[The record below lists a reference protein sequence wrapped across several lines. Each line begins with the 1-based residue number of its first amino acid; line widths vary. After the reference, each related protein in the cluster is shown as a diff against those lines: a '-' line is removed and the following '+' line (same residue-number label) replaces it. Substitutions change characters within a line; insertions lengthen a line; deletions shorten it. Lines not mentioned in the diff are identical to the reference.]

1 MTISNRIKA
10 LAEEARG
17 WRHHIHQHP
26 ELRYEEVGT
35 AAFVAE
41 KLRGFGL
48 EVHEGLGKTGVVGLL
63 TGEGADR
70 ARMIGLRADMDAL
83 PIHEANDLAYK
94 SKHENVMHACGHD
107 GHTAMLLGAA
117 AYLSENRDF
126 DGKLCFIFQPAEEGG
141 AGAKAMIDDGL
152 FERYACDEVYGLHNM
167 PGIPQGHFGIRP
179 GAQMASSDY
188 WDITVEGHG
197 GHAAFPHTCVDPVI
211 AAGQLVQA
219 FQSVISRTMDPLTTG
234 VLSVTML
241 HAGDTHN
248 VIPQSATLGGTVR
261 ALSEE
266 TRQMIRR
273 RMIEI
278 CEGTEKAFGVSVALD
293 YREGYPPTENHAG
306 ETEAAAAAAAA
317 VAGTGKVDPDT
328 RPVMGSEDFAY
339 MLLEKPGAYI
349 FLGNGDSADLHN
361 PGYDFNDDALELGIS
376 YWVQLA
382 RDRLAAG

>member
-1 MTISNRIKA
+1 MS
-10 LAEEARG
+10 AR
-17 WRHHIHQHP
+17 R
-26 ELRYEEVGT
+26 
-35 AAFVAE
+35 
-41 KLRGFGL
+41 
-48 EVHEGLGKTGVVGLL
+48 
-63 TGEGADR
+63 
-70 ARMIGLRADMDAL
+70 

-179 GAQMASSDY
+179 GAQLASSDY
-188 WDITVEGHG
+188 WDITVEGRG
-197 GHAAFPHTCVDPVI
+197 GHAAFPHTCVDPVV
-211 AAGQLVQA
+211 AASQLVQA
-219 FQSVISRTMDPLTTG
+219 FQSIISRTLDPLTTG

-266 TRQMIRR
+266 TRRMIRR
-273 RMIEI
+273 RMTEI
-278 CEGTEKAFGVSVALD
+278 CEGTERALGVSITLD

-306 ETEAAAAAAAA
+306 ETEAAAEAAAA
-317 VAGTGKVDPDT
+317 VVGAGKVDPDT

-376 YWVQLA
+376 YWVQIA

>member
-1 MTISNRIKA
+1 MLPDLVDSLVPSLIELRRDIHRNPELGFSEFRTTKRI
-10 LAEEARG
+10 EEALESHGLPFTIRDAGTGG
-17 WRHHIHQHP
+17 W
-26 ELRYEEVGT
+26 
-35 AAFVAE
+35 
-41 KLRGFGL
+41 L
-48 EVHEGLGKTGVVGLL
+48 EI
-63 TGEGADR
+63 GEGDR
-70 ARMIGLRADMDAL
+70 LVAYRADIDAL
-83 PIHEANDLAYK
+83 PLEEESRLPFRSEVPGI
-94 SKHENVMHACGHD
+94 MHACGHD
-107 GHTAMLLGAA
+107 AHTAMLLGAA
-117 AYLSENRDF
+117 AYLAENRDF
-126 DGKLCFIFQPAEEGG
+126 EGKLCFIFQPAEEGG

-188 WDITVEGHG
+188 WDITVEGRG
-197 GHAAFPHTCVDPVI
+197 GHAAWPHACVDPVV

-219 FQSVISRTMDPLTTG
+219 FQSIISRTLDPLTTG

-266 TRQMIRR
+266 TRRMIRR
-273 RMIEI
+273 RMTEI
-278 CEGTEKAFGVSVALD
+278 CEGTEKALGVTIALD
-293 YREGYPPTENHAG
+293 YREGYPPTQNHTG

-317 VAGTGKVDPDT
+317 VAGADKVDPDT
-328 RPVMGSEDFAY
+328 RPVMGSEDFSY

-349 FLGNGDSADLHN
+349 FLGNGDTADLHN
-361 PGYDFNDDALELGIS
+361 PGYDFNDAALELGIS

-382 RDRLAAG
+382 RDRLAAR

>member
-63 TGEGADR
+63 RGEGADT

-94 SKHENVMHACGHD
+94 SRHENVMHACGHD

-117 AYLSENRDF
+117 AYLAENRAF
-126 DGKLCFIFQPAEEGG
+126 DGQLCFIFQPAEEGG
-141 AGAKAMIDDGL
+141 AGAKAMIDEGL
-152 FERYACDEVYGLHNM
+152 FERFACDEVYGLHNM
-167 PGIPQGHFGIRP
+167 PGIPQGQFGIRP
-179 GAQMASSDY
+179 GAQLASSDY
-188 WDITVEGHG
+188 WDIAVEGRG
-197 GHAAFPHTCVDPVI
+197 GHAAFPQGCVDPVV
-211 AAGQLVQA
+211 AACQLIQA
-219 FQSVISRTMDPLTTG
+219 FQSIISRNLDPLATG
-234 VLSVTML
+234 VLSTTMF
-241 HAGDTHN
+241 HAGDANN
-248 VIPQSATLGGTVR
+248 VIPQRALLEGTVR
-261 ALSEE
+261 ALSED
-266 TRQMIRR
+266 TRQMIRQ
-273 RMIEI
+273 RMTEI
-278 CEGTEKAFGVSVALD
+278 CKGIETSHGVTVTLN
-293 YREGYPPTENHAG
+293 YREGYPPTENHPG
-306 ETEAAAAAAAA
+306 ETAGAAEAAAA
-317 VAGTGKVDPDT
+317 VVGQEKVDRNT
-328 RPVMGSEDFAY
+328 VPVMGSEDFSY

-349 FLGNGDSADLHN
+349 FLGNGETADLHN
-361 PGYDFNDDALELGIS
+361 PGYDFNDEVLELGIA

-382 RDRLAAG
+382 RDRLAAD

>member
-1 MTISNRIKA
+1 MTISNRIKT
-10 LAEEARG
+10 LAEEAKG
-17 WRHHIHQHP
+17 WRRHIHQHP

-48 EVHEGLGKTGVVGLL
+48 EVQEGLGKTGVVGLL
-63 TGEGADR
+63 TGEGGDR

-83 PIHEANDLAYK
+83 PINEANDLAYK
-94 SKHENVMHACGHD
+94 SRHENVMHACGHD

-117 AYLSENRDF
+117 AYMAENRDF
-126 DGKLCFIFQPAEEGG
+126 SGRLCFIFQPAEEGG
-141 AGAKAMIDDGL
+141 AGAKAMIEDGL
-152 FERYACDEVYGLHNM
+152 FARYACDEVYGLHNM

-197 GHAAFPHTCVDPVI
+197 GHAAFPHTCVDPVV

-219 FQSVISRTMDPLTTG
+219 FQSIVSRTLDPLTTG
-234 VLSVTML
+234 VLSITML
-241 HAGDTHN
+241 RAGDTHN
-248 VIPQSATLGGTVR
+248 VIPQTATLGGTVR

-266 TRQMIRR
+266 TRQMVRR
-273 RMIEI
+273 RMTEI
-278 CEGTEKAFGVSVALD
+278 CEGTEKALGVRIALD
-293 YREGYPPTENHAG
+293 YREGYPPTRNHVG
-306 ETEAAAAAAAA
+306 ETKAAVAAAAA
-317 VAGTGKVDPDT
+317 VAGADKVDSET
-328 RPVMGSEDFAY
+328 RPVMGSEDFSY